1 MSEWIASA
9 DRTDQEKRGKIRTFT
24 GKYVN
29 PLALQVGDIDIRD
42 IAHHLSIEPRYTG
55 ATHVA
60 YSVAQHSVMVAGYFR
75 ASSWDLRL
83 AALLHDA
90 SEYVL
95 KDMASPV
102 KASPGFGDLYKA
114 AERDASDDIFRAF
127 GLAPYPVRYHGRV
140 KAIDDIVFDRERRTF
155 FGGRISPELAVRPL
169 PAPVVERMFLEE
181 YRSIYNQK
189 QIEAPD
195 SPSGPALVRLGLT

>member
-9 DRTDQEKRGKIRTFT
+9 DRTTQEKRGTIRTFT

-29 PLALQVGDIDIRD
+29 PLYLKVEDIEIRD
-42 IAHHLSIEPRYTG
+42 VAHHLSIEPRYAGSTK
-55 ATHVA
+55 VA
-60 YSVAQHSVMVAGYFR
+60 YSVAQHSVMVASYFR

-95 KDMASPV
+95 KDLPSPV
-102 KASPGFGDLYKA
+102 KANESLGDVYRGY
-114 AERDASDDIFRAF
+114 ESDAMDTIFKAF
-127 GLAPYPVRYHGRV
+127 GLNPYPMFHSRLKVV
-140 KAIDDIVFDRERRTF
+140 DDIVFDRERRTF
-155 FGGRISPELAVRPL
+155 FGSRISPELAVRAL
-169 PAPVVERMFLEE
+169 PAPVVERMFLDE
-181 YRSIYNQK
+181 YRSIYSQK

-195 SPSGPALVRLGLT
+195 SPNGPAFVRLGFA